1 MTVGGFAIQPS
12 NPQPDDSHR
21 SAALMNL
28 FLPSITGRITKMP
41 KVTMLP
47 PCELTRYRGIAVADG
62 GTPNFMSLVED
73 ALETISSRSIG
84 AGLLR
89 SIANDGPHHQ
99 YKVVI
104 SDARASNAPNFTEAF
119 GVYTPGVG
127 TIAGISWHPFSERQ
141 RDRRA
146 LAEPGYLALAHELIH
161 ARRILLGIESLDWRI
176 SEMHTIGLSIPGAP
190 EEINPNDRQGFGSIT
205 ENDIRAEH
213 GLPPRTTYY
222 RDGLFL
228 KGLPIQ
234 PEERSWYDASD
245 V

>member
-1 MTVGGFAIQPS
+1 
-12 NPQPDDSHR
+12 
-21 SAALMNL
+21 
-28 FLPSITGRITKMP
+28 MP
-41 KVTMLP
+41 NVTMLP

-62 GTPNFMSLVED
+62 GTPKFMSLVEK
-73 ALETISSRSIG
+73 ALETIGSRSIG

-89 SIANDGPHHQ
+89 SIANDGPHHR

-104 SDARASNAPNFTEAF
+104 SDARVSNAPIFTDSF

-127 TIAGISWHPFSERQ
+127 SIAGISWHPFVAWQ
-141 RDRRA
+141 RDRRE
-146 LAEPGYLALAHELIH
+146 LADPGFLALAHELIH
-161 ARRILLGIESLDWRI
+161 ARRMLLGIESLDWRI
-176 SEMHTIGLSIPGAP
+176 SEIHTIGLNIPGAQ
-190 EEINPNDRQGFGSIT
+190 EGINPNDRRGFGSIT

-213 GLPPRTTYY
+213 GLPLRTTYY